1 MKQCGYKKRMLNL
14 NGIAKMVLQVASKE
28 NQNKGIKKT
37 AKSENCEIHLHS
49 FLSVKRT
56 ADNAKRRARNQT

>member
-14 NGIAKMVLQVASKE
+14 NGRAKMVLQVATKE
-28 NQNKGIKKT
+28 NQNKGGIKKT

-49 FLSVKRT
+49 F
-56 ADNAKRRARNQT
+56 

>member
-14 NGIAKMVLQVASKE
+14 NGRAKMVLQVATKE

-37 AKSENCEIHLHS
+37 AKNENCEIHLHS
-49 FLSVKRT
+49 F
-56 ADNAKRRARNQT
+56 

>member
-14 NGIAKMVLQVASKE
+14 NGRAKMVLQVATKE

-37 AKSENCEIHLHS
+37 AKREKCEIHLHS
-49 FLSVKRT
+49 F
-56 ADNAKRRARNQT
+56 